1 MPRYLSKLE
10 TAREFER
17 KEAARIPAA
26 SRPAF
31 HLSPVVGWMNDPNGF
46 SYYGGRYHLFY
57 QYHPYNTVWGPMHW
71 GHAASA
77 DMLHWD
83 YLPCALAP
91 DTAADAAGCFS
102 GSAIP
107 LPDGELL
114 LLYTGVQ
121 PAATGHKELQ
131 AQCVAVGD
139 GRDFA
144 KDAANPV
151 IPASMLPE
159 GFCAADFRD
168 PKIWAENGTYYCVAA
183 SRHKTEQGSI
193 LLFESPDGHN
203 WQYVTVLDASRGA
216 LGKMWECPDFFAL
229 DGVQVLLVSPQ
240 EMRATADG
248 EFHAGDNTMALLGR
262 YDPATHAFAR
272 QSVQAVD
279 YGLDF
284 YAPQTTLSPDGRR
297 ILVAWMQSWAT
308 APVNPAACEKP
319 WFGRMTLPR
328 ELHVK
333 DGRLYQNP
341 VREIETLWREKTALT
356 GVTVEGRAAL
366 PGIHGRSLDLTVRV
380 DAAAS
385 PACRRFT
392 LRFAEDEALYN
403 EIRCDLDRGE
413 LAFDRSHGGSR
424 RDAPHTR
431 HIKAAPKDGVLTLRL
446 ILDKDCAEL
455 FVNDGERAL
464 SSVLDTPPEAE
475 ALTFTAEGGPVRLDV
490 VQHRLA

>member
-57 QYHPYNTVWGPMHW
+57 QYHPYNMVWGPMHW

-77 DMLHWD
+77 DLLHWD

-151 IPASMLPE
+151 IPAGMLPE

-168 PKIWAENGTYYCVAA
+168 PKIWAENGT
-183 SRHKTEQGSI
+183 
-193 LLFESPDGHN
+193 
-203 WQYVTVLDASRGA
+203 
-216 LGKMWECPDFFAL
+216 
-229 DGVQVLLVSPQ
+229 
-240 EMRATADG
+240 
-248 EFHAGDNTMALLGR
+248 
-262 YDPATHAFAR
+262 
-272 QSVQAVD
+272 
-279 YGLDF
+279 
-284 YAPQTTLSPDGRR
+284 
-297 ILVAWMQSWAT
+297 
-308 APVNPAACEKP
+308 
-319 WFGRMTLPR
+319 
-328 ELHVK
+328 
-333 DGRLYQNP
+333 
-341 VREIETLWREKTALT
+341 
-356 GVTVEGRAAL
+356 
-366 PGIHGRSLDLTVRV
+366 
-380 DAAAS
+380 
-385 PACRRFT
+385 
-392 LRFAEDEALYN
+392 
-403 EIRCDLDRGE
+403 
-413 LAFDRSHGGSR
+413 
-424 RDAPHTR
+424 
-431 HIKAAPKDGVLTLRL
+431 
-446 ILDKDCAEL
+446 
-455 FVNDGERAL
+455 
-464 SSVLDTPPEAE
+464 
-475 ALTFTAEGGPVRLDV
+475 
-490 VQHRLA
+490 

>member
-1 MPRYLSKLE
+1 MPRHLSKLQ
-10 TAREFER
+10 TAREFEHQ
-17 KEAARIPAA
+17 EAAKIPPHA
-26 SRPAF
+26 RPGF
-31 HLSPVVGWMNDPNGF
+31 HLTPLVGWMNDPNGF
-46 SYYGGRYHLFY
+46 CYYNGCYHLFY

-77 DMLHWD
+77 DLLHWD

-102 GSAIP
+102 GSAVP
-107 LPDGELL
+107 LPDGQLL

-121 PAATGHKELQ
+121 PAGIGHKELQ

-151 IPASMLPE
+151 ITAAMLPA
-159 GFCAADFRD
+159 GYSTVDFRD
-168 PKIWAENGTYYCVAA
+168 PKIWQEGGQYYCVAA
-183 SRHKTEQGSI
+183 CRHETEQGSI
-193 LLFESPDGHN
+193 LLFESPDGHT
-203 WQYVTVLDASRGA
+203 WHYLTVLDASHDA

-229 DGVQVLLVSPQ
+229 DGAQVLLVSPQ

-248 EFHAGDNTMALLGR
+248 EFHAGEGTVAILGR

-272 QSVQAVD
+272 QSVQAID

-284 YAPQTTLSPDGRR
+284 YAPQTTLAPDGRR
-297 ILVAWMQSWAT
+297 IMVAWMQSWAT
-308 APVNPAACEKP
+308 APSAPCAGGRP

-328 ELHVK
+328 ELRVQN
-333 DGRLYQNP
+333 GRLYQTP
-341 VREIETLWREKTALT
+341 VREIETLWHDKVELT
-356 GVTVEGRAAL
+356 GVTVEGCAAL
-366 PGIHGRSLDLTVRV
+366 PGIGGRSVDLTVRV

-392 LRFAEDEALYN
+392 LRFAAGGALYN

-424 RDAPHTR
+424 RDCAHTR
-431 HIKAAPKDGVLTLRL
+431 HIQAAPKDGVLTLRL

-464 SSVLDTPPEAE
+464 SAVLDTPPEAQGI
-475 ALTFTAEGGPVRLDV
+475 TFAAEGGAVRLDA
-490 VQHRLA
+490 VQHTLG

>member
-1 MPRYLSKLE
+1 MPHNMSKLE
-10 TAREFER
+10 TVRDFEHR
-17 KEAARIPAA
+17 EAAKIPAS
-26 SRPAF
+26 SRPGF
-31 HLSPVVGWMNDPNGF
+31 HLTPLVGWMNDPNGF
-46 SYYGGRYHLFY
+46 CWYNGRYHLFY

-71 GHAASA
+71 GHAAST
-77 DMLHWD
+77 DLLHWD

-102 GSAIP
+102 GSAVP
-107 LPDGELL
+107 LPDGRLL

-131 AQCVAVGD
+131 AQCAAVGN
-139 GRDFA
+139 GRDFV

-151 IPASMLPE
+151 IPTDMLPE
-159 GFCAADFRD
+159 GFCTADFRD
-168 PKIWAENGTYYCVAA
+168 PKLWFENGRYYCVAA
-183 SRHKTEQGSI
+183 ARHQTEQGTI
-193 LLFESPDGHN
+193 LLFESPDGHD
-203 WQYVTVLDASRGA
+203 WRYVTQLDSSHDA

-229 DGVQVLLVSPQ
+229 DGVQVLLISPQ

-248 EFHAGDNTMALLGR
+248 EFHAGEGTVALLGR

-272 QSVQAVD
+272 QTAQAID

-284 YAPQTTLSPDGRR
+284 YAPQTTLAPDGRR

-328 ELHVK
+328 ELRIQN
-333 DGRLYQNP
+333 GRLYQAP
-341 VREIETLWREKTALT
+341 VREIETLWRDKTELT
-356 GVTVEGRAAL
+356 GVTVESRAAL
-366 PGIHGRSLDLTVRV
+366 PGIGGRSLDLTVTV

-385 PACRRFT
+385 PGCRRFT
-392 LRFAEDEALYN
+392 MRFGESAVLYN

-431 HIKAAPKDGVLTLRL
+431 HIKAAPKDGRLTLRL

-455 FVNDGERAL
+455 FVNDGERVL
-464 SSVLDTPPEAE
+464 SAVLDTPLDAQGITFIPEGA
-475 ALTFTAEGGPVRLDV
+475 PVRLDV
-490 VQHRLA
+490 VQHILG

>member
-1 MPRYLSKLE
+1 MPCYLSKLE

-77 DMLHWD
+77 DLLHWD

-229 DGVQVLLVSPQ
+229 DGAQVLLVSSQ

-319 WFGRMTLPR
+319 WFGR
-328 ELHVK
+328 K
-333 DGRLYQNP
+333 
-341 VREIETLWREKTALT
+341 I
-356 GVTVEGRAAL
+356 GRA
-366 PGIHGRSLDLTVRV
+366 HV
-380 DAAAS
+380 
-385 PACRRFT
+385 
-392 LRFAEDEALYN
+392 
-403 EIRCDLDRGE
+403 
-413 LAFDRSHGGSR
+413 
-424 RDAPHTR
+424 
-431 HIKAAPKDGVLTLRL
+431 
-446 ILDKDCAEL
+446 
-455 FVNDGERAL
+455 
-464 SSVLDTPPEAE
+464 
-475 ALTFTAEGGPVRLDV
+475 
-490 VQHRLA
+490 

>member
-1 MPRYLSKLE
+1 MPRHLSKLQ

-17 KEAARIPAA
+17 QEAVKIPAHA
-26 SRPAF
+26 RPGF
-31 HLSPVVGWMNDPNGF
+31 HLTPLVGWMNDPNGF
-46 SYYGGRYHLFY
+46 CYYNGCYHLFY

-77 DMLHWD
+77 DLLHWD

-91 DTAADAAGCFS
+91 DTAADSAGCFS
-102 GSAIP
+102 GSAAP
-107 LPDGELL
+107 LPDGQLL

-151 IPASMLPE
+151 ITAAMLPE
-159 GFCAADFRD
+159 GYSAVDFRD
-168 PKIWAENGTYYCVAA
+168 PKIWQEGDRYYCVAA

-193 LLFESPDGHN
+193 LLFESPDGRS
-203 WQYVTVLDASRGA
+203 WRCLTVLDASHDA

-229 DGVQVLLVSPQ
+229 DGAQVLLVSPQ

-248 EFHAGDNTMALLGR
+248 EFHAGEGTVAILGR

-272 QSVQAVD
+272 QRVQAVD

-284 YAPQTTLSPDGRR
+284 YAPQTLLAPDGRR
-297 ILVAWMQSWAT
+297 IMVAWMQSWAT
-308 APVNPAACEKP
+308 APVNPAACGRP

-328 ELHVK
+328 ELRVQN
-333 DGRLYQNP
+333 GRLYQTP
-341 VREIETLWREKTALT
+341 VREIETLWRDKVALN
-356 GVTVEGRAAL
+356 GVTVTESTAL

-380 DAAAS
+380 NAAAS

-392 LRFAEDEALYN
+392 LCFAADDALYN

-413 LAFDRSHGGSR
+413 LDFDRSHGGSR

-431 HIKAAPKDGVLTLRL
+431 HIKAAPRNGKLTLRL

-455 FVNDGERAL
+455 FVNNGERVL
-464 SSVLDTPPEAE
+464 SAVLDTPLEAQGI
-475 ALTFTAEGGPVRLDV
+475 TFGAESGPVNLDI
-490 VQHRLA
+490 VQYTLA